1 MIDIRN
7 PSSKNVHYWIKL
19 EGSKDFTFEEKESIV
34 IEPKSI
40 YPFKVDFNS
49 RISSDQ
55 TAYISFFTKQ

>member
-1 MIDIRN
+1 M
-7 PSSKNVHYWIKL
+7 HYWIKL